1 MSRSNEHSQSPVQH
15 RRLIDT
21 REVLKRV
28 PFGRTKL
35 NEEVAAGRFPPPVA
49 LGLDAKA
56 KRLAWHESEV
66 DNWIAELPRAPR
78 VNTTLVK
85 AREVRRSYRNSAV
98 AA

>member
-1 MSRSNEHSQSPVQH
+1 MSISSEHSQSPVQH

-35 NEEVAAGRFPPPVA
+35 FEEVAAGRFPPPVA
-49 LGLDAKA
+49 ISA
-56 KRLAWHESEV
+56 KRIAFHECEV
-66 DNWIAELPRAPR
+66 DNWISELPRAPR
-78 VNTTLVK
+78 VNATLVK